1 MHITSCITATV
12 SACTGPT
19 THWRRGSSITID
31 VIELPDP
38 PSHEQAKG
46 LIRKNVQWRIFIC
59 RISLRRK
66 TRRSAHRR
74 RMRRVEGNDEGALIA
89 TNLLI

>member
-1 MHITSCITATV
+1 MHIPSRITATF

-38 PSHEQAKG
+38 PSHEQERG
-46 LIRKNVQWRIFIC
+46 LIRNNVQMANLYLPNF
-59 RISLRRK
+59 SAPQ

-74 RMRRVEGNDEGALIA
+74 RTRN
-89 TNLLI
+89 

>member
-38 PSHEQAKG
+38 PSREQAKG
-46 LIRKNVQWRIFIC
+46 LIRNNVQMADIYLPNFFAPQD
-59 RISLRRK
+59 S
-66 TRRSAHRR
+66 T
-74 RMRRVEGNDEGALIA
+74 
-89 TNLLI
+89 